1 MSSISALGES
11 WPSRNGRMER
21 NFPVFRF
28 SGILGQIREIRPK
41 FRNEIPEKDCSIRS
55 PHPEFPEYL
64 VEWKAS
70 CHHAKD
76 FGYFGRN
83 SNGKVRFGF
92 FRPEYIGS
100 PLEVVHFERRNIPT
114 EIRRSI
120 LVSQISDILVRIQME
135 RSVSVSSD
143 RNISDHLWR
152 WSTLN
157 VGIFRPKFAVP
168 F

>member
-1 MSSISALGES
+1 MFSGDLRSPALGARES
-11 WPSRNGRMER
+11 GPSRNGRMER

-28 SGILGQIREIRPK
+28 SRILGQPREIRPK

-76 FGYFGRN
+76 SGNFGKN
-83 SNGKVRFGF
+83 SNG
-92 FRPEYIGS
+92 
-100 PLEVVHFERRNIPT
+100 
-114 EIRRSI
+114 
-120 LVSQISDILVRIQME
+120 

-143 RNISDHLWR
+143 RNISDPL
-152 WSTLN
+152 
-157 VGIFRPKFAVP
+157 
-168 F
+168 